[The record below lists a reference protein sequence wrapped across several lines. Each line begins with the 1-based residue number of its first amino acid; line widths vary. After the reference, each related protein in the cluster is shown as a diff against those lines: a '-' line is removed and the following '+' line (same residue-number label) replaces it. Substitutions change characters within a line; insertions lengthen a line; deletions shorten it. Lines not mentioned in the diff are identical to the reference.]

1 MASRRAVVSGPRLN
15 LATEIMETR
24 LIASN
29 WTPPAIRCFPVL
41 SRVPVGRLTI
51 KAALALGFGLTF
63 GIWLVAG
70 YYFTG
75 RIAETEARA
84 AAVNARYMQAQ
95 ELLSNVRA
103 QVLLGSV
110 YVRDA
115 LLDPHPATAEYRRQ
129 VEATYGAVTQALRQY
144 VPILDS
150 STERERVGR
159 LQNEIDE
166 FRQTMLQVLATDST
180 RWPSDARVLL
190 RTQVVPKRE
199 TVIRVSEDV
208 QALNR
213 SAFVQQQREVAAI
226 YSASQRQLWESLGL
240 SLLASFGVALLAA
253 FYAGRLENRLRL
265 QRVLDEQHAQDL
277 QELSAKLITAQE
289 EERRSIARELHD
301 EVGQVLMAIR
311 VELAVA
317 QRAIEATG
325 AHTGI
330 LDDVRSI
337 TEGAVT
343 TVRDLSHLLHPALLD
358 DLGLPAAVEWYIR
371 GFSRRHDIRAEV
383 LHDRMDE
390 RLAPELE
397 ASAYR
402 IIQEALTNI
411 AKHARATTCRV
422 YLQRLPTTVLVTIE
436 DDGAGFDEREVSRAG
451 ARAGIGLIGIRERA
465 KQLRGTVRLES
476 APGRGT
482 RLTLELPARP
492 WPHLGDV
499 VAPDGLAMAEVP
511 ATLNG

>member
-1 MASRRAVVSGPRLN
+1 VLN
-15 LATEIMETR
+15 RE
-24 LIASN
+24 
-29 WTPPAIRCFPVL
+29 
-41 SRVPVGRLTI
+41 PVGRLTI

-70 YYFTG
+70 YYFTR
-75 RIAETEARA
+75 RISDTEVRA
-84 AAVNARYMQAQ
+84 AEVNARYMQAQ
-95 ELLSNVRA
+95 ELLSTVRA

-110 YVRDA
+110 FVRDA
-115 LLDPHPATAEYRRQ
+115 LLDPSPATAEYRRQ
-129 VEATYGAVTQALRQY
+129 VEETYGAVSQALQQY
-144 VPILDS
+144 VPVLDS
-150 STERERVGR
+150 SAERERVGR
-159 LQNEIDE
+159 LQREIDD

-180 RWPSDARVLL
+180 RWPTEARVLL
-190 RTQVVPKRE
+190 RTHVVPKRE
-199 TVIRVSEDV
+199 TVIRVSEEV

-213 SAFVQQQREVAAI
+213 SAFVQQQREVAEI

-240 SLLASFGVALLAA
+240 ALLASFGVALLAA
-253 FYAGRLENRLRL
+253 FYAGRLENRLQH
-265 QRVLDEQHAQDL
+265 QRVLDEQNARQLQD
-277 QELSAKLITAQE
+277 LSAKLITAQE

-301 EVGQVLMAIR
+301 EVGQVLTAIR

-317 QRAIEATG
+317 QRTIEATG
-325 AHTGI
+325 ARTDM

-337 TEGAVT
+337 TEGALT
-343 TVRDLSHLLHPALLD
+343 TVRDLSHSLHPALLD

-411 AKHARATTCRV
+411 AKHARAANCRV

-436 DDGAGFDEREVSRAG
+436 DDGAGFDEAEVTRAG
-451 ARAGIGLIGIRERA
+451 ARAGLGLIGVRERA

-476 APGRGT
+476 TPGKGT
-482 RLTLELPARP
+482 RLTVELPTGLWERKG
-492 WPHLGDV
+492 GDQ
-499 VAPDGLAMAEVP
+499 AGSDDLHRP
-511 ATLNG
+511 ATPALNV